1 MMVVETERDR
11 ILREHAFD
19 VANTVCCNMTKEE
32 AKSLRDRLLDR
43 LKRLESVDPKL
54 VSIIRRGL
62 EDKKK

>member
-1 MMVVETERDR
+1 
-11 ILREHAFD
+11 
-19 VANTVCCNMTKEE
+19 MTKEE